1 MITNP
6 LGFAGRSH
14 QTARTR
20 HGWSKALQLAPDL
33 YPGVGGK
40 RFRATLLQRA
50 YEFAG
55 GQGEAPALIID
66 AVEMLHA
73 GSLVLDDF
81 EDRSLTRRNQPAL
94 HRLVGP
100 ARAVNAG
107 NWMYFRALELAGNA
121 SEDPARSAAVLKRF
135 IEVARQCH
143 EGQAIDL
150 STRIDE
156 VTPRQA
162 QATALAISRWK
173 TGRLVS
179 LAAWCGAHAAAGDQ
193 QTLRAAAAFGCRVGI
208 CLQMKN
214 DLDELAGFVDGAE
227 RCDDLRNRRVTWPW
241 AWAAARLPAEGFAV
255 LQRQLVGPHPQLA
268 SRRALAKDLL
278 EATKEIATVAIHARL
293 RRAKDLL
300 AAATGGDSRAGRLA
314 EVTEIL
320 RIATQPTVTQQ
331 TVTQQTVAQQTA
343 AEAT

>member
-1 MITNP
+1 MIPNP

-14 QTARTR
+14 QTAATR

-50 YEFAG
+50 FEFAG
-55 GQGEAPALIID
+55 GRAKAPAAIID

-81 EDRSLTRRNQPAL
+81 EDGSQTRRNQPAL
-94 HRLVGP
+94 HRVVGP

-107 NWMYFRALELAGNA
+107 NWMYFRALELAGTA
-121 SEDPARSAAVLKRF
+121 FAEPARSAAVLTRF

-150 STRIDE
+150 STRMDE
-156 VTPRQA
+156 VTPRQVR
-162 QATALAISRWK
+162 ATALAISRWK

-179 LAAWCGAHAAAGDQ
+179 LAAWCGAHAAGGDR

-214 DLDELAGFVDGAE
+214 DLDELAEFVAGAD

-241 AWAAARLPAEGFAV
+241 AWAAGELSAERFAA
-255 LQRQLVGPHPQLA
+255 LQRRLGRPGQPSAPL
-268 SRRALAKDLL
+268 RALAKDLL
-278 EATKEIATVAIHARL
+278 EATRERG
-293 RRAKDLL
+293 
-300 AAATGGDSRAGRLA
+300 AAAINTRLHRAADRLATTTGGTRSGRLLA
-314 EVTEIL
+314 EVTDIL
-320 RIATQPTVTQQ
+320 RVALLPTVP
-331 TVTQQTVAQQTA
+331 
-343 AEAT
+343 EAI

>member
-6 LGFAGRSH
+6 LGFAGRAH
-14 QTARTR
+14 QSARTR

-40 RFRATLLQRA
+40 RFRAALLQRA

-55 GQGEAPALIID
+55 GRGEAPASIVD

-81 EDRSLTRRNQPAL
+81 EDGSLTRRNQPAL
-94 HRLVGP
+94 HRVVGP

-107 NWMYFRALELAGNA
+107 NWMYFRALELAGA
-121 SEDPARSAAVLKRF
+121 ACEDPARSAALLRRF
-135 IEVARQCH
+135 VAVARQCH

-150 STRIDE
+150 ATRIDE

-162 QATALAISRWK
+162 RAAALAISRWK
-173 TGRLVS
+173 TGRLAS
-179 LAAWCGAHAAAGDQ
+179 LAAWCGAHAAAGDPP
-193 QTLRAAAAFGCRVGI
+193 TLRAAAAFGCRVGI

-214 DLDELAGFVDGAE
+214 DLDELVAFVAGAE

-241 AWAAARLPAEGFAV
+241 AWAADRLSGEGFAA
-255 LQRQLVGPHPQLA
+255 LQRRLTGRSPRADALRTLA
-268 SRRALAKDLL
+268 RDLL
-278 EATKEIATVAIHARL
+278 EATGGTAAAAIHDRL
-293 RRAKDLL
+293 RRATELL
-300 AAATGGDSRAGRLA
+300 AAATGGDGRAGPLA
-314 EVTEIL
+314 EVTDVF
-320 RIATQPTVTQQ
+320 RITARRHATQP
-331 TVTQQTVAQQTA
+331 TA

>member
-40 RFRATLLQRA
+40 RFRAALLQRA

-55 GQGEAPALIID
+55 GRGEAPASIVD

-81 EDRSLTRRNQPAL
+81 EDGSLTRRNQPAL
-94 HRLVGP
+94 HRVVGP

-107 NWMYFRALELAGNA
+107 NWMYFRALELAGA
-121 SEDPARSAAVLKRF
+121 ACEDPARSAALLRRF
-135 IEVARQCH
+135 VAVASQCH

-150 STRIDE
+150 ATRIDE

-162 QATALAISRWK
+162 RAAALAISRWK
-173 TGRLVS
+173 TGRLAS
-179 LAAWCGAHAAAGDQ
+179 LAAWCGAHAAAGDPP
-193 QTLRAAAAFGCRVGI
+193 TLRAAAAFGCRVGI

-214 DLDELAGFVDGAE
+214 DLDELVAFVAGAE

-241 AWAAARLPAEGFAV
+241 AWAADRLSGEGFAA
-255 LQRQLVGPHPQLA
+255 LQRRLTGRSPRADALRTLA
-268 SRRALAKDLL
+268 RDLL
-278 EATKEIATVAIHARL
+278 EATGGTAAAAIHDRL
-293 RRAKDLL
+293 RRATELL
-300 AAATGGDSRAGRLA
+300 AAATGGDGRAGPLA
-314 EVTEIL
+314 EVTDVF
-320 RIATQPTVTQQ
+320 RITARRHATQP
-331 TVTQQTVAQQTA
+331 TA